1 MIHHYF
7 LMVIDMIDDRKTDY
21 DVLTE
26 KLATDA
32 IRLLNDLI
40 KYLEYVFP
48 DVKEQL
54 ERKKK

>member
-48 DVKEQL
+48 DVKKQ
-54 ERKKK
+54 